1 MSKVIELRTKSRS
14 ISRINKMMKAMQV
27 VAVAQLK
34 KAQSAQ
40 LSATNYKKHYDRLV
54 KRLGA
59 TVDPPSVKV
68 AKTMRVYVFSSE
80 RGFCGMFNEGI
91 INKTGDML
99 ATLANAG
106 RVVELVVVGG
116 KGAEIFRERAV
127 PGVVKIVSSR
137 GGLRLDALTELAD
150 EAHDLYVGGAAEKV
164 YVLFNQFR
172 SMLVQFP
179 TLVQVLPFD
188 LSGVEASAE
197 QLIVEPGLEVV
208 KAAVLMNYI
217 RSIFCDAFF
226 QTSLGEVASRLIT
239 MRSATESSKDML
251 DALQIKLNK
260 ARQATITIE
269 LSEILSAFEM
279 LSESED

>member
-1 MSKVIELRTKSRS
+1 
-14 ISRINKMMKAMQV
+14 

-40 LSATNYKKHYDRLV
+40 LAATNYKKHYDRLV
-54 KRLGA
+54 KRLGV

-68 AKTMRVYVFSSE
+68 AQMMRVYVFSSE
-80 RGFCGMFNEGI
+80 RGFCGMFNEGLVD
-91 INKTGDML
+91 KTRDVL
-99 ATLANAG
+99 ATFAAG
-106 RVVELVVVGG
+106 KKVELVIIGG
-116 KGAEIFRERAV
+116 KGAEIFRERGV
-127 PGVVKIVSSR
+127 PGVIKTVSSR
-137 GGLRLDALTELAD
+137 GGLHLDALAELAD
-150 EAHDLYVGGAAEKV
+150 EVRDLYAGGTAEKG
-164 YVLFNQFR
+164 YVLFNQFK
-172 SMLVQFP
+172 SMLVQSP

-188 LSGVEASAE
+188 LSGVEASVE
-197 QLIVEPGLEVV
+197 QLIVEPNLEIV
-208 KAAVLMNYI
+208 KAAVLKNYI
-217 RSIFCDAFF
+217 RSVFYDAFL

-269 LSEILSAFEM
+269 LSEIVSAFEM